1 MSGDDRS
8 ELSGLARSIDAL
20 FTNAPTPVRGPEPP
34 PLPAEDAVEV
44 PLPDASTDPALA
56 DLAVTP
62 HVQESP
68 AAFPHEADP
77 AQPTDV
83 VADRVGD
90 VIRETDPDDP
100 GPPLLEVDAAE
111 ELFVPLPVEDAATGV
126 EPAVDVDAPSVD
138 AVQEAELEEALG
150 AYLAGEPGSGGR
162 LEEAAAALRDR
173 LALDP
178 VADAVERLVSRAGD
192 PPDPTI
198 VDMASTII
206 NPAVASRI
214 VQRIGQVRDDAK
226 KAEYTTLC
234 HLLGEIMAKAFR
246 GALTDATDRHARRA
260 YYDMLIAMGDASRPI
275 VEAMVDDDN
284 RFLVRNAVAILG
296 ETGGGRAVELVT
308 SALAHPDAK
317 VRKEA
322 LLSLARLEASE
333 SASLVVG
340 FIEDPDPDVRVA
352 AATAAGELK
361 VERALRPLLGLLD
374 AEKDPDV
381 LVPVIRA
388 LGQLG
393 DPGAVPTLEKHAV
406 RSLFSKPAT
415 EVRVASYRALH
426 RIGSPHAK
434 ELVRAALED
443 KDGAVQAAARELAR
457 AERAK

>member
-1 MSGDDRS
+1 MSDS
-8 ELSGLARSIDAL
+8 EAKKELVGIARSVDAL
-20 FTNAPTPVRGPEPP
+20 FTGGPP
-34 PLPAEDAVEV
+34 PLPEALSPEPPALPLPEVTAEPPPDLAEEPPTLAAPAFAGEPSPFEELSPFDALGVDGIVEPDGPALEEPTAGFEVMAEPEAASEAADATSSGSPFDPQDEASALERAVEGYLEGDRSKADEIRTLAAEMIEAREV
-44 PLPDASTDPALA
+44 DPVARSIGALAVAAGEPPDAEIIGL
-56 DLAVTP
+56 
-62 HVQESP
+62 
-68 AAFPHEADP
+68 
-77 AQPTDV
+77 
-83 VADRVGD
+83 
-90 VIRETDPDDP
+90 
-100 GPPLLEVDAAE
+100 AE
-111 ELFVPLPVEDAATGV
+111 EIGSPIALGRLARHMG
-126 EPAVDVDAPSVD
+126 
-138 AVQEAELEEALG
+138 AERDETRREEYVRACRALG
-150 AYLAGEPGSGGR
+150 APM
-162 LEEAAAALRDR
+162 AAAIREHLAEATDR
-173 LALDP
+173 LARRVHCDAL
-178 VADAVERLVSRAGD
+178 VAMGPAGRA
-192 PPDPTI
+192 TI
-198 VDMASTII
+198 EDMA
-206 NPAVASRI
+206 
-214 VQRIGQVRDDAK
+214 QD
-226 KAEYTTLC
+226 E
-234 HLLGEIMAKAFR
+234 
-246 GALTDATDRHARRA
+246 
-260 YYDMLIAMGDASRPI
+260 
-275 VEAMVDDDN
+275 N

-406 RSLFSKPAT
+406 RSLFSKPPT